1 MRYKGTMNLP
11 DIRHAAGIAYRES
24 GNPGAAPLVLLHGI
38 GSTSAVWRDQYA
50 PLGERRRVVAWS
62 APGYQDSEPLR
73 GESPAAADYA
83 AAMAKWLDAL
93 GIREADLVTNSWG
106 TLCAL
111 AFAAAHPARVRSLV
125 LGGPTAG
132 AHGLAPEQREKLCGE
147 RIARVRSLGLVAM
160 RQQDASRLV
169 AASAT
174 PGAREW
180 AKHGV
185 PGEGPTA
192 EGYCQAARMLYSTD
206 GVELVRRLEHRVLV
220 ISGAEDV
227 VTPPEKNARRLV
239 EAARTGR
246 LAMMENC
253 GHLPHVEKPGEFNRL
268 VLDFVA

>member
-1 MRYKGTMNLP
+1 MNLP
-11 DIRHAAGIAYRES
+11 ESRHAAGIAYRES
-24 GNPGAAPLVLLHGI
+24 GKPQSPALVLLHGI

-93 GIREADLVTNSWG
+93 GIQAADLVTNSWG

-111 AFAAAHPARVRSLV
+111 AFAAAYPSRVRSLV

-132 AHGLAPEQREKLCGE
+132 SHGLAQAQRDKLCAE
-147 RIARVRSLGLVAM
+147 RIARVRSLGLVTM

-169 AASAT
+169 AGSAAPQT
-174 PGAREW
+174 LEW
-180 AKHGV
+180 VKRGV

-206 GVELVRRLEHRVLV
+206 GVELLRRLDHRVLV

-246 LAMMENC
+246 LAMMEKC
-253 GHLPHVEKPGEFNRL
+253 GHLPHVEKPAEFNRL